1 MSRRTIAIPIDGAGD
16 DLMHVVIEEI
26 ADQIRHGMGEGIL
39 PGDVRWSMR
48 DIPAPVDL
56 DPRQRRAAA
65 MLLLAVGERPTLT
78 ALAGSVGEADLIC
91 PGMTAADLPDMTVRG
106 RTEALRAARSLIDE
120 MLDEAERQ

>member
-1 MSRRTIAIPIDGAGD
+1 MSRRTIAIAIDGAGD

-78 ALAGSVGEADLIC
+78 ALAASVGEADLIC
-91 PGMTAADLPDMTVRG
+91 PGMTAADLPDMTARG